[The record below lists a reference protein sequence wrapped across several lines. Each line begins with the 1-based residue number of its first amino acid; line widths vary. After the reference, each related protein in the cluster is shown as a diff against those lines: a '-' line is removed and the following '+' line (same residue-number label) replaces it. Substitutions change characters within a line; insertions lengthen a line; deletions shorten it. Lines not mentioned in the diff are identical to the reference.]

1 MSLIRPGL
9 SAIKKMAP
17 KAAEKAMQRPFYSA
31 VDKAITEITAKQP
44 KGTGD
49 QYLAM
54 ILKTKGV
61 KPAEVKD
68 RGLDVALK
76 GKGKVSGEELQK
88 LADEN
93 PPPQVKERVLDD
105 SEVDYLSDDAE
116 PTITNPTHYGPEEYK
131 DYQTPGG
138 ENYRE
143 VLFHLPEPK
152 VKQVA
157 PRTLAELQSQ
167 GLHVTDFEYNKYTN
181 QASYIIRDADNN
193 FVAKSS
199 GARGVSAPEQ
209 ALIKYGIDSANM
221 DQSDIKKAS
230 TFSAPH
236 FGGNNKQLLAH
247 ARVQDMTGP
256 NGEKIMVIDEIQS
269 DWHQQGRKKGY
280 RTEEVENKYKE
291 AEQQYIDYKNSLDGR
306 LYEKMISH
314 GMDEKEALNIATN
327 LDPLTK
333 AGLLGEGE
341 KYRELVNYQRFDP
354 DNLPPDAPFK
364 KNWHELVM
372 KRLMDDAVKGGY
384 DRVIITPG
392 AEQAKRYDL
401 SSHVDKLVYHDNSQ
415 YLMAIKNGEQ
425 KLIEKVPPE
434 KLHEYVGQE
443 TADKLLA
450 QTPYESK
457 RVGETTERILSGLD
471 LEIGGEGM
479 KGFYDKILPSYI
491 KSQYGVELG
500 QHPLRLREFD
510 VVTANGG
517 EGFAVVPKGE
527 GRTIAKYPTMEE
539 AQAAADQMSNVPYHS
554 FDITPEMRESIT
566 TQGQP
571 LYQLA
576 PVAGAVGAGMM
587 ATEEEPEQYRKGG
600 VVRTPVSMDAMRLAT
615 LNKQRKR
622 KYG

>member
-9 SAIKKMAP
+9 AALAKMNP
-17 KAAEKAMQRPFYSA
+17 KMAEKAMKRPFYSA
-31 VDKAITEITAKQP
+31 VDKAIAEITAKQP

-76 GKGKVSGEELQK
+76 GKGKVSGADLQK

-93 PPPQVKERVLDD
+93 PPHQVKERVLDD
-105 SEVDYLSDDAE
+105 SEIDYFDEDAQ
-116 PTITNPTHYGPEEYK
+116 PKITNRTHYGPEEYE
-131 DYQTPGG
+131 DYHTPGG

-143 VLFHLPEPK
+143 VLFHLPVPK
-152 VKQVA
+152 KQVVK
-157 PRTLAELQSQ
+157 PKTLAELQQ
-167 GLHVTDFEYNKYTN
+167 EGYTVGNFQYDKYTN
-181 QASYIIRDADNN
+181 QASYKIYDPNGNWVSQRT
-193 FVAKSS
+193 
-199 GARGVSAPEQ
+199 GAYGVSTPEQ
-209 ALIKYGIDSANM
+209 ALIDHGLRQAEN
-221 DQSDIKKAS
+221 AS
-230 TFSAPH
+230 KEVDKSKTFSAPH
-236 FGGNNKQLLAH
+236 FGGEGKQLLAH
-247 ARVQDMTGP
+247 ARVQDMKGP

-314 GMDEKEALNIATN
+314 GMDEKEALHIATN

-333 AGLLGEGE
+333 SGLLGEGE
-341 KYRELVNYQRFDP
+341 KYRELANYQRFDP
-354 DNLPPDAPFK
+354 DQFPPDAPFK
-364 KNWHELVM
+364 KNWHELIM
-372 KRLMDDAVKGGY
+372 KRLVDDAVKGGY

-392 AEQAKRYDL
+392 AEQARRYQL
-401 SSHVDKLVYHDNSQ
+401 SNHVDRLIYDHNTG
-415 YLMAIKNGEQ
+415 YLSGLKGSEVPFMKQVSPEELPDYVGSEVAQ
-425 KLIEKVPPE
+425 KLLSAPIIEGPTGAK
-434 KLHEYVGQE
+434 
-443 TADKLLA
+443 
-450 QTPYESK
+450 ES
-457 RVGETTERILSGLD
+457 VLSGLD
-471 LEIGGEGM
+471 LEVGGSGM

-491 KSQYGVELG
+491 KNQYGVELG

-539 AQAAADQMSNVPYHS
+539 AQAAADQMGNVPYHS

-600 VVRTPVSMDAMRLAT
+600 VVRKPVSMDAMRLAT